1 MIQQRKIPIYLKIA
15 FELHEKIRDGFFQ
28 GNGCLPS
35 RAELCRKYNISDM
48 TAVKV
53 HNELEKNGIAYKIK
67 GKGVFAVSPQHFPEK
82 IIKPVK
88 SAAQNIIVYNWATK
102 LNRSYPYVI
111 KIMNGIQQKVIEYG
125 MNLRNEMFTPESQ
138 GSYDIHEQDALIVPY
153 ESGCE
158 WMLPMLKHK
167 RMRCVL
173 INNYFSEAHCVI
185 FDNYHG
191 IMLLLDYLE
200 SKGCRKIFMCTRHFV
215 DLGMA
220 NLSERSYAFEN
231 ECFRRG
237 LEYRLLTDGNYTKLI
252 KLLKSEQPDAVM
264 FTNDE
269 VALKFQ
275 FMLKNMELS
284 KKPLIT
290 GFDGMNMKNG
300 RETKGLVTVKVDYV
314 EMGKKAVGIIKDN
327 SLEDWGLPDVIR
339 VRGKLIIDD

>member
-1 MIQQRKIPIYLKIA
+1 MMQQRKIPIYSKIA
-15 FELHEKIRDGFFQ
+15 FELQGKIRDGFFPE
-28 GNGCLPS
+28 NGRLPS

-82 IIKPVK
+82 MLKPVK
-88 SAAQNIIVYNWATK
+88 PATQNIIVYNWANKSTG
-102 LNRSYPYVI
+102 SYPYI
-111 KIMNGIQQKVIEYG
+111 LKIMNGIQQKAIEYG
-125 MNLRNEMFTPESQ
+125 MNLRNEIFTPENQ

-173 INNYFSEAHCVI
+173 INNYFPEAHCVI

-191 IMLLLDYLE
+191 IMLLLDHLE
-200 SKGCRKIFMCTRHFV
+200 SRGCRKIFMCTRHFV

-220 NLSERSYAFEN
+220 NLNERSYAFEN
-231 ECFRRG
+231 ECSRRG
-237 LEYRLLTDGNYTKLI
+237 LKYRLLTDGNYNKLI
-252 KLLKSEQPDAVM
+252 KLLETEKPDAVM

-269 VALKFQ
+269 VALKFKE
-275 FMLKNMELS
+275 MLKTLNLP
-284 KKPLIT
+284 KQPLVS
-290 GFDGMNMKNG
+290 GFDGMNMAKG
-300 RETKGLVTVKVDYV
+300 EETKGIITVKVDYV
-314 EMGKKAVGIIKDN
+314 KIGQRAVELIKNN